1 MAKLLGDIKFTG
13 KIDGL
18 SFYEL
23 NGKIVVRKTGGFDGK
38 KIKEDPK
45 FAKVRQ
51 NSTEFGHCA
60 KVGRALRLSL
70 GGATKKLK
78 EPYLHN
84 KIVSL
89 LRNAVKLDTLN
100 ERGQRN
106 IGDALKNT
114 EAKKMFQGF
123 ELSTTYKCSDF
134 INAKYNLIPEAPVKL
149 DIQIQNFLVPTPNHI
164 MRIRYYWIAL
174 NLETLESKTTMSG
187 ALELTAQ
194 TIKNQSNTISFI
206 NTEIDSTK
214 NYFLIEEF
222 WYDNADKNAP
232 ITEQRGI
239 RIIGVI

>member
-1 MAKLLGDIKFTG
+1 
-13 KIDGL
+13 
-18 SFYEL
+18 
-23 NGKIVVRKTGGFDGK
+23 
-38 KIKEDPK
+38 
-45 FAKVRQ
+45 
-51 NSTEFGHCA
+51 
-60 KVGRALRLSL
+60 
-70 GGATKKLK
+70 
-78 EPYLHN
+78 
-84 KIVSL
+84 
-89 LRNAVKLDTLN
+89 
-100 ERGQRN
+100 
-106 IGDALKNT
+106 
-114 EAKKMFQGF
+114 
-123 ELSTTYKCSDF
+123 
-134 INAKYNLIPEAPVKL
+134 
-149 DIQIQNFLVPTPNHI
+149 